1 MFTGIIEEIG
11 RVRFLKKAGDS
22 AQMSLEARAI
32 LEDIHIGDSI
42 SVSGACLTVVE
53 AISNAFTVDISPETL
68 SATTLGEIKPGDP
81 VNLERAIKA
90 GGRFGGHMVSG
101 HVDGV
106 GALLRKTEQGNAQV
120 LTFSAPGEILEIS
133 VPKGSMAVDGVSLT
147 INEIGEESFSVAVI
161 PHTVRMTTLGA
172 RGIGC
177 RVNLESDLIGK
188 YIQRILSRRDEGRQS
203 APGKID
209 LGFLSEHG
217 FI

>member
-1 MFTGIIEEIG
+1 
-11 RVRFLKKAGDS
+11 
-22 AQMSLEARAI
+22 
-32 LEDIHIGDSI
+32 
-42 SVSGACLTVVE
+42 
-53 AISNAFTVDISPETL
+53 
-68 SATTLGEIKPGDP
+68 
-81 VNLERAIKA
+81 
-90 GGRFGGHMVSG
+90 
-101 HVDGV
+101 
-106 GALLRKTEQGNAQV
+106 
-120 LTFSAPGEILEIS
+120 
-133 VPKGSMAVDGVSLT
+133 MAVDGVSLT

-172 RGIGC
+172 RGIGS